1 MAEPAVGAGPPER
14 AAPAP
19 APAAGRLVP
28 DSGAVDEESEDRK
41 NVQSATVPVGEPAHR
56 NPGTEDSSAA
66 SSPLARL
73 TALNPFGRE
82 LKPAERAGDPGAGAA
97 ASSVLPG
104 PWLTVRCHPLTPM
117 LLSACLSM
125 ATVSHQA
132 HDGLSVWRL
141 AGENDVPDHQER
153 QRWPAGSLQP
163 ASLELKPALLCCAPP
178 AGDSPLSSH

>member
-1 MAEPAVGAGPPER
+1 MGDAFKQRPVRFHENGLGEGGGRGAARRSAARATGGDGCNRPALSERMAEPAVGAGPPER

-41 NVQSATVPVGEPAHR
+41 NVHSATVPVGEPAHR

-104 PWLTVRCHPLTPM
+104 PWLTVRCHPLRPDAPEC
-117 LLSACLSM
+117 LPQHGYCVAPSA
-125 ATVSHQA
+125 
-132 HDGLSVWRL
+132 
-141 AGENDVPDHQER
+141 
-153 QRWPAGSLQP
+153 
-163 ASLELKPALLCCAPP
+163 
-178 AGDSPLSSH
+178 